1 MLNGGGGI
9 LDSAREEIQSME
21 KAVAFSDS
29 WLSEVR
35 MQKLDGFGE

>member
-21 KAVAFSDS
+21 KAVAFGDS
-29 WLSEVR
+29 SVE
-35 MQKLDGFGE
+35 